1 MELCYLQNINAVF
14 DEELFRKFSSYVHE
28 HIQHF
33 NCLQIILICKYV
45 QDLYTYSS
53 SDSISAFCTSIETR
67 LEDLKK
73 MKEHVMELKLQTEWR
88 KFFQP
93 NIINVA
99 DHIYII
105 PYQNI
110 LDEDNYQVLD
120 AYMFNI
126 SNLMNDI
133 KTHIRMLYVYYSR
146 YINHLIHRSSL
157 QKHLLIKY
165 ELTRKSKMSKI
176 GYNIFIDNEFLYYLE
191 LKNKIKLWSLKLN
204 SLNADPDI
212 ISRETLDT
220 SEHINIILYKYFDIL
235 FNFKYELPVSV
246 IEESK
251 TNENLSSIL
260 KKDGG
265 LR

>member
-1 MELCYLQNINAVF
+1 
-14 DEELFRKFSSYVHE
+14 
-28 HIQHF
+28 
-33 NCLQIILICKYV
+33 
-45 QDLYTYSS
+45 
-53 SDSISAFCTSIETR
+53 
-67 LEDLKK
+67 
-73 MKEHVMELKLQTEWR
+73 
-88 KFFQP
+88 
-93 NIINVA
+93 
-99 DHIYII
+99 
-105 PYQNI
+105 
-110 LDEDNYQVLD
+110 
-120 AYMFNI
+120 
-126 SNLMNDI
+126 
-133 KTHIRMLYVYYSR
+133 MLYVYYSR

-212 ISRETLDT
+212 ISRETLNT